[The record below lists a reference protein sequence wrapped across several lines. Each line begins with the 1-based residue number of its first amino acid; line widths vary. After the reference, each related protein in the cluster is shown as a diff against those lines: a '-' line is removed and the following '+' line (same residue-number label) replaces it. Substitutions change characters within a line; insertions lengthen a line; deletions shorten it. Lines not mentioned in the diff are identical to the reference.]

1 MSDVISLL
9 DSQAHLLGIVF
20 NLQVTDEPALVYA
33 EENQLK
39 QVFIN
44 LLKNSMEAMSK
55 GGIITIHLFLEGESV
70 KIFIRDQGTG
80 IPAEMLSKL
89 ENLFHKQ
96 RNRDRTRTYGQPAYY
111 TES

>member
-55 GGIITIHLFLEGESV
+55 GGIITIHLFLEEKTLKSSY
-70 KIFIRDQGTG
+70 GTRERVF
-80 IPAEMLSKL
+80 PQKCCPSW

-96 RNRDRTRTYGQPAYY
+96 RNRYRTRTYGQPAYY

>member
-55 GGIITIHLFLEGESV
+55 GGIITIHLFLEGENV
-70 KIFIRDQGTG
+70 KIFIRDQGAG

-89 ENLFHKQ
+89 GEPFSQTKKQ
-96 RNRDRTRTYGQPAYY
+96 VQD
-111 TES
+111 